1 MHFGAAAAVEVRRC
15 ELKVMM
21 NTIFGFLVR
30 VALLLAGLV
39 FMASLLAVA
48 LLVLLLWLLR
58 ALWAKLTGQ
67 PVSPWTFQVNR
78 QGMWQRFYRPPA
90 SGAPTRRDDSNVIDA
105 EVKEIKENRPPES

>member
-1 MHFGAAAAVEVRRC
+1 MKTIIGFFVR
-15 ELKVMM
+15 M
-21 NTIFGFLVR
+21 
-30 VALLLAGLV
+30 ALLLAGLI

-78 QGMWQRFYRPPA
+78 QAMWQRFYRPPGRDAA
-90 SGAPTRRDDSNVIDA
+90 SGRDDSDVIDA
-105 EVKEIKENRPPES
+105 EVKEIKESQEIKPPAP